1 MHRSWPNSRFHDA
14 CPVIQNEEAFD
25 GDQHRTRSNSDVDQH
40 GSAGAGAQEAAVGE
54 AAVGHFLINSV
65 AMSNDGSRVVAAT
78 FIHDYRQRT
87 GKFQP
92 NVQSRFGTHLF
103 DDAKNSPTAPKWS
116 DEFDGS
122 DGVFGVAISG
132 DGKVAAASGWLE
144 KTGNTPVGLLRAYD
158 ATDSKP
164 DSIKVLLDYR
174 DSNQRI
180 SWVALSDDGKVLTA
194 VADDVYVFFRDGKA
208 FNPVPVRL
216 GVGGIA
222 NRYVTAVALHPSGTW
237 LAACDAS
244 GHVHVARIANGA
256 ISTMIT
262 WTAPK
267 EFPFLSVAIA
277 RDSQTFV
284 VGGGNSVFHFAFDA
298 SGNLQAPIEYRHDSE
313 PGPGD
318 HSPRQAGWETSGE
331 CSWVAISADGTLLT
345 AVANRI
351 EGTKFTGLL
360 VALTPEPNQLKKL
373 WDKWLDNNPNSTS
386 IDAAGMFVAVA
397 DGYPTSKPAAFHL
410 FDANGQKLWDFG
422 TCNMNWPMVVSPD
435 GSAIA
440 AGSDDGTVYYFKP

>member
-1 MHRSWPNSRFHDA
+1 MATSTVPAPTVTSTSTAPLAPAPKKPLWEKRL
-14 CPVIQNEEAFD
+14 
-25 GDQHRTRSNSDVDQH
+25 SDI
-40 GSAGAGAQEAAVGE
+40 
-54 AAVGHFLINSV
+54 FWINSV

-331 CSWVAISADGTLLT
+331 CSLGCDFRRRHTIDSRGKPHRGDQVHRSARRAHARAESVEETL
-345 AVANRI
+345 
-351 EGTKFTGLL
+351 G
-360 VALTPEPNQLKKL
+360 
-373 WDKWLDNNPNSTS
+373 
-386 IDAAGMFVAVA
+386 
-397 DGYPTSKPAAFHL
+397 
-410 FDANGQKLWDFG
+410 
-422 TCNMNWPMVVSPD
+422 
-435 GSAIA
+435 
-440 AGSDDGTVYYFKP
+440 